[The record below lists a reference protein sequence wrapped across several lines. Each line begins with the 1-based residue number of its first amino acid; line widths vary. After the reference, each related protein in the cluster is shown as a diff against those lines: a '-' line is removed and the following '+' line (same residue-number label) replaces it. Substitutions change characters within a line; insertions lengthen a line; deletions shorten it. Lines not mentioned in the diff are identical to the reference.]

1 MENTNTPKLAGVIVF
16 YVNVGML
23 PPKKGEEFVKTYKK
37 NLKDEGFLD
46 KMKENGYEVIFV
58 PNRDVTHV
66 ELLKF

>member
-1 MENTNTPKLAGVIVF
+1 MENTKLSGVLVF
-16 YVNVGML
+16 YVNVGTL
-23 PPKKGEEFVKTYKK
+23 PNKKGAEFVNAYKK

-46 KMKENGYEVIFV
+46 KMKDQGYEVIFV

>member
-1 MENTNTPKLAGVIVF
+1 MENTKTPKLAGVIVF
-16 YVNVGML
+16 YVSVGTL
-23 PPKKGEEFVKTYKK
+23 LPKKGEEFVKTYKK

>member
-1 MENTNTPKLAGVIVF
+1 METTTPKLSGVIVF
-16 YVNVGML
+16 YVNVGTM
-23 PPKKGEEFVKTYKK
+23 PSKKSEDFLKAYKK

-46 KMKENGYEVIFV
+46 KMKDNGFEVIFV